1 MKRALKIAAV
11 VLILA
16 VAVLLLLPPFIDLGY
31 YKARYLPLVE
41 EALQRKVDVGEVRLR
56 ILPSPAIRFSRLNIS
71 DDPAFSTR
79 VFFTARQMSLRL
91 KLGPLLRGRFQVD
104 EFVLEKPVANLVK
117 RTDGTFNFADLGQKK
132 GEREKKK
139 ASAEEKN
146 PKTGA
151 PVRLSE
157 LVPARVRIE
166 DGEVTLQ
173 SNDQKPLKVQGIDL
187 SIEDFSTGQSF
198 PYRAA
203 LRLPG
208 LKPVVLE
215 GLANY
220 SESEASF
227 SLKENHLKVQGV
239 DFAVNGAVTRLTAAP
254 QADLAVS
261 NETFESKPIFQLLS
275 ETGLMPKGLEISGP
289 MGLRV
294 SVKGPFDRLTASANI
309 DLKKL
314 QVNDPRAFKGV
325 LTGKVQLSL
334 PLGGK
339 APVAQL
345 LQGSGKVTA
354 RDGVLTNVDVLSK
367 IQLLTGII
375 GVPGDQSRGATTFKS
390 LESDFTL
397 GGEIVEFQRLFLTSP
412 LLEAR
417 GGGKMALFPPSLD
430 LSIETALSPE
440 ISARAGSGKA
450 ATFFKDDQGRLV
462 TPLKVRGAANRPSV
476 DLDKEKLVRKG
487 VGQFLERGPGQLF
500 ERFFKK
506 K

>member
-1 MKRALKIAAV
+1 MTTTSQPQANQQQQPTNQRSTY
-11 VLILA
+11 
-16 VAVLLLLPPFIDLGY
+16 LPTGLTLTAHRPVI
-31 YKARYLPLVE
+31 KARKGMITSAHYAASMAGLRMFVQGGNAVDAIVAAAAALNVVEAYMSGIGGIGMLVM
-41 EALQRKVDVGEVRLR
+41 
-56 ILPSPAIRFSRLNIS
+56 SRLS
-71 DDPAFSTR
+71 GKERKA
-79 VFFTARQMSLRL
+79 
-91 KLGPLLRGRFQVD
+91 
-104 EFVLEKPVANLVK
+104 
-117 RTDGTFNFADLGQKK
+117 FNFTGLGQKK

-173 SNDQKPLKVQGIDL
+173 SNDQKPVKVQGIDL

-215 GLANY
+215 GLGSY

-227 SLKENHLKVQGV
+227 SLKENRLKVQGV

-254 QADLAVS
+254 QADLTLS
-261 NETFESKPIFQLLS
+261 NAAFETKPIFQLLS
-275 ETGLMPKGLEISGP
+275 ETGLMPKGSEISGP

-294 SVKGPFDRLTASANI
+294 SVKGPFDRMTASVNI

-354 RDGVLTNVDVLSK
+354 QDGVLTNVDLLSK

-390 LESDFTL
+390 LESEFTL
-397 GGEIVEFQRLFLTSP
+397 GGGIVEFQRLFLASP

-417 GGGKMALFPPSLD
+417 GGGKMALSPPSLD

-450 ATFFKDDQGRLV
+450 TTFFKDDQGRLV
-462 TPLKVRGAANRPSV
+462 TPLKVRGPVNRPSV

-487 VGQFLERGPGQLF
+487 LGQLLERGPGQLF

>member
-1 MKRALKIAAV
+1 MNRAVKIAVAV
-11 VLILA
+11 LVLA

-79 VFFTARQMSLRL
+79 VFFTAEKMSLRL
-91 KLGPLLRGRFQVD
+91 RLWPLLTGRLQVD

-117 RTDGTFNFADLGQKK
+117 RTDGTFNFAGLGQKK

-146 PKTGA
+146 KTGA

-157 LVPARVRIE
+157 LVPARLRIE

-203 LRLPG
+203 LALSG

-220 SESEASF
+220 SESEASL
-227 SLKENHLKVQGV
+227 SLKESHLKAQGV

-254 QADLAVS
+254 QADLTLS
-261 NETFESKPIFQLLS
+261 NAAFETKPIFQLLS
-275 ETGLMPKGLEISGP
+275 EAGVLPKGLEIFGP
-289 MGLRV
+289 MGLWV
-294 SVKGPFDRLTASANI
+294 SVKGPFDRLTAAVNI
-309 DLKKL
+309 DVKKL

-354 RDGVLTNVDVLSK
+354 QDGVLTNVDLLSK

-375 GVPGDQSRGATTFKS
+375 GVPGDQSRGATTFKTF
-390 LESDFTL
+390 ECDFTV
-397 GGEIVEFQRLFLTSP
+397 GGGIVEFQRLFLTGP

-417 GGGKMALFPPSLD
+417 GGGKMALSPPSLD

-440 ISARAGSGKA
+440 ISVRAGSGKA

-462 TPLKVRGAANRPSV
+462 TPLKVRGPANRPSV

-487 VGQFLERGPGQLF
+487 VGQLLERGPGQLF